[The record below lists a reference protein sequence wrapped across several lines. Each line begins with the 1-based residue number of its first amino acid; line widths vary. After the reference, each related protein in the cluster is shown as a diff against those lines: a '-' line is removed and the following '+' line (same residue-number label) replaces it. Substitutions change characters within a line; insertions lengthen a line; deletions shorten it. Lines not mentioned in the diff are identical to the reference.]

1 MGGEKNFTLEELFEI
16 KTSPWLNIWSVVVQ
30 KDNLWNELYEFVWR
44 TQENYWIQG
53 YVDLQKNVSPN
64 DWWVISISQVG
75 SVHAQI
81 RKNSWYG
88 SQNIFILRPIES
100 ERLLNHYV
108 ITSINKK
115 LSKYNISYTTFPTL
129 KTLKEELITLPT
141 YSNWEI
147 AYDYMENY
155 IKEIEAYHI
164 KEIEAYLQ
172 STGLSDYELNKEEI
186 ESLRIIAEGK
196 GKSFTLDELF
206 EKKTMKWYPK
216 SAKNLIENKDW
227 YHIFWQNIKYQYPQK
242 VLLDESYLHKINKDE
257 PILAYTSSV
266 WEIWMIYE
274 NFYRSWDNW
283 AFQWLYQKFSSYNK
297 KHILFILAC
306 LNKKFKQFN
315 YWTWMSKIMD
325 LELNLPCCNNWEID
339 FDLIETYITATQ
351 KLVIKDL
358 VEHINE
364 KLKTYKEII

>member
-1 MGGEKNFTLEELFEI
+1 MGGEKNYTLEELFEI

-30 KDNLWNELYEFVWR
+30 KDNLWNELYEFIWR

-100 ERLLNHYV
+100 EKLLNHYV

-129 KTLKEELITLPT
+129 KTLKEETITLPT
-141 YSNWEI
+141 YSNWDI

-172 STGLSDYELNKEEI
+172 STGLSSYELNKDEV
-186 ESLRIIAEGK
+186 ESLKTVSMGGGRKFA
-196 GKSFTLDELF
+196 LDELF
-206 EKKTMKWYPK
+206 EKIERWQRLKKDDQMCGDIPFVTAWFNNTWITNYISNPI
-216 SAKNLIENKDW
+216 AKFPWNSITIDM
-227 YHIFWQNIKYQYPQK
+227 FWN
-242 VLLDESYLHKINKDE
+242 V
-257 PILAYTSSV
+257 
-266 WEIWMIYE
+266 
-274 NFYRSWDNW
+274 FYRDYDFWADDNISV
-283 AFQWLYQKFSSYNK
+283 YYDVNNK
-297 KHILFILAC
+297 KSKLVNLYLTSVLSKRIKGTFSYG
-306 LNKKFKQFN
+306 KQFRC
-315 YWTWMSKIMD
+315 SKNMD
-325 LELNLPCCNNWEID
+325 LEITLPVNSDNQINYP
-339 FDLIETYITATQ
+339 LIESYIKATQ

-358 VEHINE
+358 VDNINE

>member
-1 MGGEKNFTLEELFEI
+1 MKNFTVWDIFEKIETNNVLKNWLWDLPATTAVWSNNQIGKYIDRKWATILKDVFSATANWFWKVFFQPNEFTVLQDSYAFTLKKSVKNI
-16 KTSPWLNIWSVVVQ
+16 KRLQMYFVSILNKI
-30 KDNLWNELYEFVWR
+30 Y
-44 TQENYWIQG
+44 
-53 YVDLQKNVSPN
+53 
-64 DWWVISISQVG
+64 
-75 SVHAQI
+75 
-81 RKNSWYG
+81 
-88 SQNIFILRPIES
+88 
-100 ERLLNHYV
+100 
-108 ITSINKK
+108 
-115 LSKYNISYTTFPTL
+115 SKYSWENKSWWNKIKEEIISLPTL
-129 KTLKEELITLPT
+129 
-141 YSNWEI
+141 SNWEL
-147 AYDYMENY
+147 AYEYMENY

-172 STGLSDYELNKEEI
+172 STGLSDYELTRDEM

-196 GKSFTLDELF
+196 GKKFTLDELF

-216 SAKNLIENKDW
+216 SAENLIENKDW

-283 AFQWLYQKFSSYNK
+283 AFQWLYPKFSGYNR

-325 LELNLPCCNNWEID
+325 LEIILPITSDNEINLS
-339 FDLIETYITATQ
+339 LIESYITATQ

-358 VEHINE
+358 VDNINE
-364 KLKTYKEII
+364 KLKTYKQVI